1 MKIKNLIL
9 VALILLLGAAAAEA
23 VVVPAKSV
31 INPATEVVYVPDNS
45 STPAIRIYQRAS
57 SPSPYWTEN
66 TSKRIPLEAKSY
78 GLAVWQK
85 SITEGGRMLISV
97 SNGTSSKLRYY
108 RLDYDGYPTGTP
120 KDVDINAPGSS
131 PMGVAILP
139 SGDRAYLADAGTG
152 RVYYFKYDSST
163 DSWTQASYLV
173 TAYNIYDVALTT
185 PVDTYVYRYTPF
197 PPPGRWVRELATSK
211 YNIFVSVRGSAGKIL
226 ILNYNYSTSS
236 GEVISASG
244 EVAGISYP
252 TYLKINGTE
261 SRLYAAVNGASGGDI
276 KVYDIVSGSSPILQ
290 NVKTVTSI
298 AGKYGWTG
306 FDVTR
311 NENYLFFSQVQN
323 SSENATKLYKVPLPL
338 TGDVTVNDTANLV
351 TGLAKNID
359 GLVTNP
365 GYQYLAAT
373 YSGDGSLTVVESS
386 AANHP
391 PTQPTDLKQYLL
403 DGVTEIPN
411 GGTTYENR
419 IKVRFRVWDPDPG
432 DRVIP
437 TVRWHSPPG
446 SYPPFAGTLTG
457 PAVTSGTTVEMTI
470 PATGSL
476 ANGEYGWDV
485 EPRDLSGIGGAVGA
499 YGGSDVG
506 VDFAVDYRGPNLPN
520 AFGKVAPPNSGEACC
535 EVRLEWQ
542 NNGDPDGD
550 PLSYHVLLY
559 RQGSTTPMIDATTSE
574 ARYTIPMGS
583 LTVGATYEWN
593 VSATDGRTVVW
604 ADGAETNRWS
614 FTYIDG
620 IVDPTN
626 PPRIVSTDPADGA
639 TAVPISRPITI
650 TFSESMVKSSVESAL
665 RITPSV
671 TGTLTWRWNP
681 TQTVAII
688 EHENFDP
695 SRTYTVTVGGTD
707 LALTPLAAGTVPNP
721 FSFTTAAD
729 QPPNAFSKIS
739 PPSSGEACCDVRLE
753 WQNNGDPDGTEL
765 TYHVLLYPQGS
776 TTPLIDATTIE
787 SGSTIPM
794 GRLTVGATYE
804 WNVSATDGR
813 NTVWANGAETDRWA
827 FTYIEGII
835 DPTNPPRILSTDP
848 VDGATDVPTTA
859 PITIAFSESMLQ
871 ESVRT
876 GLNITP
882 AVTGVRILWNPTQTV
897 ATIEHDAFAAS
908 TLYTVTVDGRDLAGT
923 RLAAGT
929 VPNPFSFTTGAGAGT
944 GSRTFDISYL
954 SETQAE
960 NWVSVPFTS
969 PTVSG
974 SPINTIGDLMNSLV
988 VFAPQAGDI
997 LTLSMYDNA
1006 TQITTSV
1013 MRDYDGSVWNS
1024 WDPGLES
1031 QPATTGKMY
1040 VLTISNSAGRPTFTN
1055 SWEVAGTIPAP
1066 GSVTF
1071 DLSYLSETQAENWI
1085 STPNSTGL
1093 ATRGDIMTSLAG
1105 RFTGQAGDIMT
1116 LSWYDNATQ
1125 TPYSVMRDTP
1135 DGTTWNPWDPGLE
1148 AGATALGDPFKVTL
1162 SNSSGRST
1170 FTVTWP

>member
-9 VALILLLGAAAAEA
+9 VALILLLGAASAQA

-31 INPATEVVYVPDNS
+31 INPSTEVVYVPDNS

-78 GLAVWQK
+78 GLAVWQA
-85 SITEGGRMLISV
+85 SRSSYGRMLISV
-97 SNGTSSKLRYY
+97 NNGTNSKLRYY
-108 RLDYDGYPTGTP
+108 QLDYDGFPTGTP

-131 PMGVAILP
+131 PMGVTILS

-152 RVYYFKYDSST
+152 RVYYFKYDSSS
-163 DSWTQASYLV
+163 DSWTQASYIV
-173 TAYNIYDVALTT
+173 TAYNIYDVALTS
-185 PVDTYVYRYTPF
+185 PVDTYVFRYSPF

-226 ILNYNYSTSS
+226 ILNYNYGTSS
-236 GEVISASG
+236 GEVITSSG

-252 TYLKINGTE
+252 TYLKINGSE

-276 KVYDIVSGSSPILQ
+276 KVYDIVSGASPVLQ

-323 SSENATKLYKVPLPL
+323 TSENATKLYKVPLPL
-338 TGDVTVNDTANLV
+338 TGDVTVNDTDNLV

-373 YSGDGSLTVVESS
+373 YSGDGSLTVVGSTTH
-386 AANHP
+386 NNP
-391 PTQPTDLKQYLL
+391 PTRPTDLKQYLL

-411 GGTTYENR
+411 GGTTHENK

-432 DRVIP
+432 DKVIP
-437 TVRWHSPPG
+437 TVRWATPPG
-446 SYPPFAGTLTG
+446 SLVDGTVTG

-470 PATGSL
+470 PSGTF
-476 ANGEYGWDV
+476 ANAEYGWDV
-485 EPRDLSGIGGAVGA
+485 QPMDLSGTLGQVAA
-499 YGGSDVG
+499 YADDSVNI
-506 VDFAVDYRGPNLPN
+506 DFIVDYRGPTPPN
-520 AFGKVAPPNSGEACC
+520 AFGKVAPPNAGEACC

-550 PLSYHVLLY
+550 PLTYHVVLS
-559 RQGSTTPMIDATTSE
+559 RVDTGATVVDATTSE
-574 ARYTIPMGS
+574 ARYTVAPGT

-593 VSATDGRTVVW
+593 VSATDSRTVVW
-604 ADGAETNRWS
+604 ADGAETNRWT

-620 IVDPTN
+620 IPDPLN
-626 PPRIVSTDPADGA
+626 PPRVVSTIPANGA
-639 TAVPISRPITI
+639 TGVPISTPITI
-650 TFSESMVKSSVESAL
+650 TFSESMIKASVESAL

-695 SRTYTVTVGGTD
+695 NRTYTVSVGGTD
-707 LALTPLAAGTVPNP
+707 LTSTPLAPTPTN
-721 FSFTTAAD
+721 FSFTTAVD
-729 QPPNAFSKIS
+729 QPPNSFGKIA
-739 PPSSGEACCDVRLE
+739 PPNSGEACCDVRLE

-776 TTPLIDATTIE
+776 STALIDATTIE
-787 SGSTIPM
+787 SGYTIPM

-813 NTVWANGAETDRWA
+813 NTVWANGAETNRWT
-827 FTYIEGII
+827 FTYIDGIV
-835 DPTNPPRILSTDP
+835 DPLNPPRILSTDP
-848 VDGATDVPTTA
+848 VDGATDVLRNA
-859 PITIAFSESMLQ
+859 PITITFSESMLQ

-876 GLNITP
+876 GLNISP

-908 TLYTVTVDGRDLAGT
+908 TAYTVTVGGTDLART
-923 RLAAGT
+923 PLAAGT

-1024 WDPGLES
+1024 WDPGVES

-1148 AGATALGDPFKVTL
+1148 AGATALGDSFKVTL